1 MDRMLNALRRRRFAR
16 GALSR
21 RRLCPV
27 CDSPCLLGRVIA
39 IQDRLP
45 HRRETCVTQRLP
57 TGRHLYLSVMT
68 SGIALMFLDVPA
80 FAGAPLSYLRGYG
93 QKADTVAW
101 LTWGVL
107 VISLAV
113 TVIIAL
119 LLVAAIWHGHNAAIQ
134 NLDGAQT
141 LARPVGGLNW
151 IWIGVGLSSLVLLF
165 SIVWTL
171 RVLARVSAP
180 PVKPALTIEITGR
193 QWWWQVRYLSDD
205 PARVFATANEIH
217 IPVGVPVQFRLIGG
231 DVIHSFW
238 VPALSGKTD
247 MIPGQTNELWLDAHE
262 PGVYRGQCGE
272 YCGVEHAHMGFLVV
286 AQTPAAFRAWWDH
299 QLQSPLSAADGQLA
313 VGAADFNAHCG
324 SCHAVRGT
332 DAAGVLGPDLS
343 HLMTRR
349 TIAAA
354 MLSNNPTNLARWI
367 RDPQGVKPG
376 NMMQAAEISPTELTG
391 ILTYLQTL
399 N

>member
-1 MDRMLNALRRRRFAR
+1 MLNAPRWQRFAMGGPDRRRPRT
-16 GALSR
+16 GSKGLSGWR
-21 RRLCPV
+21 
-27 CDSPCLLGRVIA
+27 CLLSTQSGQPRSRAARALGR
-39 IQDRLP
+39 P
-45 HRRETCVTQRLP
+45 P
-57 TGRHLYLSVMT
+57 TGRRLHFPLMT
-68 SGIALMFLDVPA
+68 VFIELMFLDGPA
-80 FAGAPLSYLRGYG
+80 FAAAPLSYLRGYG

-113 TVIIAL
+113 TMIIAL
-119 LLVAAIWHGHNAAIQ
+119 LLAAAIWRGHNAAIQ
-134 NLDGAQT
+134 NLDGAQA

-180 PVKPALTIEITGR
+180 PVKPALTIEITGW
-193 QWWWQVRYLSDD
+193 QWWWRVRYLSDD
-205 PARVFATANEIH
+205 PARVFTTANEIH
-217 IPVGVPVQFRLIGG
+217 IPAGVPVQFKLIGG

-247 MIPGQTNELWLDAHE
+247 VIPGQTNELWLDARE

-286 AQTPAAFRAWWDH
+286 AQTPAAFRAWWGH
-299 QLQSPLSAADGQLA
+299 QLQSPLSSDDGQLSA
-313 VGAADFNAHCG
+313 GAADFNAHCG

-343 HLMTRR
+343 HLMTRT

-354 MLSNNPTNLARWI
+354 MLANNPTNLARWI
-367 RDPQGVKPG
+367 SDPQGVKPG
-376 NMMQAAEISPTELTG
+376 NMMQAAEISPAELTD